1 MKCEKC
7 GYDDKGTGDTAHICG
22 PLNPILHEEFD
33 RFEEQIA
40 KEILAERKLIN
51 LTDAELYEAVVRRGS
66 VTIYDEFLFQNF
78 SLQGRGEVQLR
89 DWAREAR
96 DFFFEEFRRKNET

>member
-1 MKCEKC
+1 M
-7 GYDDKGTGDTAHICG
+7 DTKM
-22 PLNPILHEEFD
+22 NEEFD

-40 KEILAERKLIN
+40 KKILAERKLTN
-51 LTDAELYEAVVRRGS
+51 LTDAELYEAIIRRGS
-66 VTIYDEFLFQNF
+66 VTVYNEFLFQNF

-89 DWAREAR
+89 EWAREAR